1 MLTKDKVRKSIEN
14 LPDTFTID
22 QLVDQLI
29 FIEKTGQ
36 GIKQSEENKV
46 VSNEDIKGIIDTWSR

>member
-1 MLTKDKVRKSIEN
+1 MLTKDSVKKSIEI

-29 FIEKTGQ
+29 FIEKTEL
-36 GIKQSEENKV
+36 GIKQSEEGKII
-46 VSNEDIKGIIDTWSR
+46 SNEDIKSIIDKWSR